1 MARRVVLYYPNATY
15 SESAATLEA
24 ESGFT
29 MESTEVAEFRQCIL
43 DADWMRAD
51 AALMR
56 LGVADD
62 ERLWVSL
69 GLLC

>member
-1 MARRVVLYYPNATY
+1 
-15 SESAATLEA
+15 
-24 ESGFT
+24 
-29 MESTEVAEFRQCIL
+29 MESPEVAEFRRCIL
-43 DADWMRAD
+43 DADWVRAD

-69 GLLC
+69 DLLRVKVDARLTHSHIRRRPSSL

>member
-1 MARRVVLYYPNATY
+1 
-15 SESAATLEA
+15 
-24 ESGFT
+24 